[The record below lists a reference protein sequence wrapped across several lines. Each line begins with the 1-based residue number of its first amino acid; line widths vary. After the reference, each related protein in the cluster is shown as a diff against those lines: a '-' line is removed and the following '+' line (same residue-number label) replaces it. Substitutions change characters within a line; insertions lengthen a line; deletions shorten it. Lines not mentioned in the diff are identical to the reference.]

1 MCIKEQQ
8 MVVEQMEGLEKVL
21 FDNSRLEQTARIDTL
36 ANPPVRQ
43 ALIAFLR
50 ENQDVF
56 A

>member
-1 MCIKEQQ
+1 
-8 MVVEQMEGLEKVL
+8 MEGLEEVL
-21 FDNSRLEQTARIDTL
+21 LIILGPSKMTRIGTL

-43 ALIAFLR
+43 SLIAFLR